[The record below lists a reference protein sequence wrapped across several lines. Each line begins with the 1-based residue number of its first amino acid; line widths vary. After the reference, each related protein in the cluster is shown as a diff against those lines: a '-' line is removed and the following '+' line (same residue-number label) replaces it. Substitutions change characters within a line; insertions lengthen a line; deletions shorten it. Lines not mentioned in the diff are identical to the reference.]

1 MLKSSLEG
9 YTADITRAIN
19 KATEIVRDNEYD
31 ASSWLD
37 VFCTQLDD
45 AIKLPRHTLNKGD
58 YSEITDFEFL
68 KEKITTGLETVVQGL
83 KDQFSSACLNDLKH
97 VQKTPHEILFG
108 QLCGCWVQC
117 PSCKAI
123 CTNTMSNHDGDHSV
137 PIHRPKAV
145 CGENWHETDHFVTDI
160 CTSLVASNCSIVF
173 PDRKIPWKD
182 YRTAGPNYA
191 CWSITPDL
199 TTQPYW
205 KWFVCTFKSDLEKR
219 YNLKFAVLGKIP
231 SDWECFKEHDV
242 IKDLEKL

>member
-1 MLKSSLEG
+1 ENYILIDLAKNKDFKEFDEYIHHPKQHFQKYITECVEEYCKENDNEIIHDMLKSSLEG

-58 YSEITDFEFL
+58 YSEITDW
-68 KEKITTGLETVVQGL
+68 
-83 KDQFSSACLNDLKH
+83 
-97 VQKTPHEILFG
+97 

-137 PIHRPKAV
+137 PIHRPKA
-145 CGENWHETDHFVTDI
+145 
-160 CTSLVASNCSIVF
+160 IVF

-219 YNLKFAVLGKIP
+219 YNLK
-231 SDWECFKEHDV
+231 
-242 IKDLEKL
+242 